1 MDACV
6 GPDLCWCV
14 PQRHTRV
21 TQCPCAR
28 EHSVLSGSP
37 AGESESGELLRLLL
51 QDATGLGQTQRPA
64 AHLVLIKDV
73 ENKRGEL
80 GGVSKREELFVDL
93 LEASRVQL
101 PTGAVLNKALV
112 PADNT
117 QAAEN
122 ITHYEPLPET
132 RESYEP

>member
-1 MDACV
+1 M
-6 GPDLCWCV
+6 
-14 PQRHTRV
+14 
-21 TQCPCAR
+21 
-28 EHSVLSGSP
+28 GSP

-51 QDATGLGQTQRPA
+51 QGATGLGQTQRPA
-64 AHLVLIKDV
+64 AHLVLIEDI
-73 ENKRGEL
+73 ENKCGEL

-122 ITHYEPLPET
+122 ITH
-132 RESYEP
+132 